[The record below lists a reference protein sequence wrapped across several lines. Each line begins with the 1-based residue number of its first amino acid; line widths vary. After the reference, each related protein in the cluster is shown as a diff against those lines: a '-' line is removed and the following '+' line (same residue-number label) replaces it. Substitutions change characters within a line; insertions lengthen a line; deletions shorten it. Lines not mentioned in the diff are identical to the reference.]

1 MLHGIKARA
10 TKFAPVTISAIFGIH
25 TGAAAAIIRDL
36 AHWLYRQL
44 RDAHE
49 YETSDAVVDEA
60 IGVS

>member
-1 MLHGIKARA
+1 MLHRIKSRA

-25 TGAAAAIIRDL
+25 THEAIIRDL
-36 AHWLYRQL
+36 AYWLYRQL
-44 RDAHE
+44 QEAYE